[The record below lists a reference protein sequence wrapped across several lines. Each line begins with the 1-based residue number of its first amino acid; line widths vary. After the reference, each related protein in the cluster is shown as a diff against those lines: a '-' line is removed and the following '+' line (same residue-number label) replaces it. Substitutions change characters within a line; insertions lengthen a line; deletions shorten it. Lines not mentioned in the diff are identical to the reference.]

1 MFNSIVLLYWLSSS
15 VTMSMGSNRFKHL
28 AGQEEEMQKKLKWEP
43 SPDGWMKFNAP
54 GEFCSMQRRRR
65 RWRAERLEMSRWST

>member
-15 VTMSMGSNRFKHL
+15 ATMSMGSNRFKHL
-28 AGQEEEMQKKLKWEP
+28 AGQEEMQKKLKWEP

-54 GEFCSMQRRRR
+54 GEFCSM
-65 RWRAERLEMSRWST
+65 